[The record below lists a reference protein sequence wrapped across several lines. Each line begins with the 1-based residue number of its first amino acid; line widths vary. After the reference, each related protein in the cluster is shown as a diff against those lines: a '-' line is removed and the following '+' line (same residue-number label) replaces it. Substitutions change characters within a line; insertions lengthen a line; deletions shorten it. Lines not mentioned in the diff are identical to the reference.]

1 MSHYA
6 MPHHVVVGEG
16 SLAQVS
22 YIDLAINVLGSIL
35 TAWKTKQ

>member
-6 MPHHVVVGEG
+6 MPHHVVVGE
-16 SLAQVS
+16 SPLAQVS
-22 YIDLAINVLGSIL
+22 YIDLTIKVFGAIL